1 MGITETL
8 QIDEM
13 IRDFNRMNK
22 RQVSFYKNVASICNF
37 FLHVNTRMRYNE
49 WLEI

>member
-13 IRDFNRMNK
+13 LKDFNRMNK
-22 RQVSFYKNVASICNF
+22 RQVSFSTSLAVVVLLDLRGLTDKMP
-37 FLHVNTRMRYNE
+37 T
-49 WLEI
+49 